1 MDDNFEKWLNNWDAA
16 QKEIEEE
23 KGQSKEPVTRTSYFT
38 GSPSSTDYQ
47 DVESPNVGWTDIY
60 QRAMEVD
67 FSDESLLTDGVNVSY
82 AGSEG
87 YGKQSQP
94 PMGVSPGGKK
104 VYTNNPVHFSSVGN
118 DQEGEDGHVR
128 VSNNFSDGKELL
140 ELDDVKRRVEKMERD
155 FHASDILHK
164 PNRAKLESQLND
176 LRDRV
181 KKLSQKLVSD
191 PQKDLA

>member
-1 MDDNFEKWLNNWDAA
+1 LLK
-16 QKEIEEE
+16 
-23 KGQSKEPVTRTSYFT
+23 P
-38 GSPSSTDYQ
+38 DY
-47 DVESPNVGWTDIY
+47 
-60 QRAMEVD
+60 
-67 FSDESLLTDGVNVSY
+67 
-82 AGSEG
+82 
-87 YGKQSQP
+87 
-94 PMGVSPGGKK
+94 
-104 VYTNNPVHFSSVGN
+104 
-118 DQEGEDGHVR
+118 QEGEDGHVR